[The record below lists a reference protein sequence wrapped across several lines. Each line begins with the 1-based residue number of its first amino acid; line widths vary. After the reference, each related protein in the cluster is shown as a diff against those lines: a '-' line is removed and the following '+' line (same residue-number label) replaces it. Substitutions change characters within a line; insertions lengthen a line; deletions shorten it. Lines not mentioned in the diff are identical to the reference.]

1 MLGSITRLF
10 GGGRRLQQA
19 DGQRRLALA
28 GMAQLRRPLQLQAP
42 RRRQRAGQHVL
53 LRDALAVEIQPPL
66 PLQLQR
72 TGFRMLVAAC
82 PIHQLQLVLGAH
94 PVGRQLTPV
103 LGHTRLLRVHSF
115 HTFHLR
121 HMQVVVPLVGP
132 DLLIGRTGRQ
142 GQLGRGL
149 HLAGIHFQVPVAGLQ
164 LHLQPT
170 VRVEACRQVAA
181 QRLRHAVGQ
190 QCSRQ
195 LHLARLAGDVQFIV
209 RRHLTGHPIVDPTAD
224 QHRHRV
230 ADHIRFCGRAR
241 CLQPHMPVA
250 IHHRCHRLAIGHH
263 RQRAHLGRHP
273 HQLRIGLPLQRA
285 RQYMLSGRQ
294 QHLRLIAAARHH
306 QRLPLAVAHLGG
318 PAARLAR
325 QHHCRRC
332 TVDRHGQREARLPAV
347 DDHGQMLGPHA
358 GAAACLIMPAGAGQ
372 HLVPLHRPGYPF
384 LQLPRQ
390 AVGAGG
396 DGGRGG
402 G

>member
-1 MLGSITRLF
+1 
-10 GGGRRLQQA
+10 
-19 DGQRRLALA
+19 
-28 GMAQLRRPLQLQAP
+28 MAQLCRSLQLQAP

-66 PLQLQR
+66 PFQLQR
-72 TGFRMLVAAC
+72 TGFRMLVAAR

-94 PVGRQLTPV
+94 PVGRQLTPF
-103 LGHTRLLRVHSF
+103 LGHTRLLCVHRF

-121 HMQVVVPLVGP
+121 HMQIVVPLVGP
-132 DLLIGRTGRQ
+132 DLFIGRTGRQ
-142 GQLGRGL
+142 RQLGRGL

-164 LHLQPT
+164 LHLQLA
-170 VRVEACRQVAA
+170 VRIEACRQVAA
-181 QRLRHAVGQ
+181 QRLGHAVAQ

-195 LHLARLAGDVQFIV
+195 LHLTRLASHVQFIV
-209 RRHLTGHPIVDPTAD
+209 RRHLTGHPVVDPATD

-230 ADHIRFCGRAR
+230 ADHIRFCGRPR
-241 CLQPHMPVA
+241 CLQPHMSVA
-250 IHHRCHRLAIGHH
+250 VHQRCHRLAIGHH
-263 RQRAHLGRHP
+263 RQCAHLGGHP

-285 RQYMLSGRQ
+285 RQYMLAGRQ

-306 QRLPLAVAHLGG
+306 QRLPLTVAHLGR

-325 QHHCRRC
+325 QHHRRRC
-332 TVDRHGQREARLPAV
+332 AVHRHDQREACLPAV
-347 DDHGQMLGPHA
+347 DDDGQMLGPDA
-358 GAAACLIMPAGAGQ
+358 GTAACLIMPAGAGQ
-372 HLVPLHRPGYPF
+372 HLVPLHRPGHPF

-402 G
+402 GLRTGGGR

>member
-1 MLGSITRLF
+1 M
-10 GGGRRLQQA
+10 QQA

-42 RRRQRAGQHVL
+42 RCRQRAGQHVL

-66 PLQLQR
+66 PFQLQR
-72 TGFRMLVAAC
+72 TGFRMLVAAR
-82 PIHQLQLVLGAH
+82 PIHQLQLVLWAH
-94 PVGRQLTPV
+94 PVGGQLAPV
-103 LGHTRLLRVHSF
+103 LGHTRLLRVHRF

-121 HMQVVVPLVGP
+121 HMQIVVPLVGP
-132 DLLIGRTGRQ
+132 DLFIGRTGRQ

-149 HLAGIHFQVPVAGLQ
+149 HLAGIHLQVPVAGLQ
-164 LHLQPT
+164 LHLQPA
-170 VRVEACRQVAA
+170 VRVETRRQVAA
-181 QRLRHAVGQ
+181 QRLGDAVGQ
-190 QCSRQ
+190 QCCRQ

-209 RRHLTGHPIVDPTAD
+209 RRHLPGHPVVNPATD

-250 IHHRCHRLAIGHH
+250 VHQRRHRLAIGHH

-285 RQYMLSGRQ
+285 CQHVLAGRQ
-294 QHLRLIAAARHH
+294 QHLRLIVAACHH
-306 QRLPLAVAHLGG
+306 QRLSLPVAHLGG

-325 QHHCRRC
+325 QHHRRRR
-332 TVDRHGQREARLPAV
+332 TVHRHGQREARLPAV
-347 DDHGQMLGPHA
+347 DDHGQMLGPDA
-358 GAAACLIMPAGAGQ
+358 GAAACLIMSARAGQ

-384 LQLPRQ
+384 LQLARQ
-390 AVGAGG
+390 TVGAGG

-402 G
+402 GQRTGGSR